1 MDLASQGA
9 RRESACIDKTVLL
22 HFTKIPVGVDTGT
35 PEKVPRRVIDSV
47 VDVTSDSAHYRQCI
61 MKERPASA
69 RYGDFATVDQIP
81 RSAGCYPASVMEAKG
96 LTPILNVSDI
106 ASTVAWFEKWGWKK
120 LWDWGTPPTFGAV
133 GSGKETCIFLCQG
146 AQGGRGRGA
155 NTTTFQQDG
164 DEEGD
169 KGVWMSVWV
178 DDVDE
183 MHKQCVAAGLEITFP
198 PTDMPWNVR
207 EMHLRHPDGHVFRVG
222 RGFEPKK

>member
-1 MDLASQGA
+1 M
-9 RRESACIDKTVLL
+9 
-22 HFTKIPVGVDTGT
+22 
-35 PEKVPRRVIDSV
+35 
-47 VDVTSDSAHYRQCI
+47 
-61 MKERPASA
+61 
-69 RYGDFATVDQIP
+69 
-81 RSAGCYPASVMEAKG
+81 
-96 LTPILNVSDI
+96 TPILNVSDI

-164 DEEGD
+164 DEQGD

-207 EMHLRHPDGHVFRVG
+207 EMHLRHPDGARVPG
-222 RGFEPKK
+222 RPRIRTRQVEDLAVRVEPRGLAPPILADRRTGRSRLGRKSRNREDHRECP

>member
-1 MDLASQGA
+1 MSSTEIPFFRIVFSVERNGGFSMKTCLNESYQASAPKTPLAKSARRRDLASAG
-9 RRESACIDKTVLL
+9 R
-22 HFTKIPVGVDTGT
+22 
-35 PEKVPRRVIDSV
+35 VPW
-47 VDVTSDSAHYRQCI
+47 
-61 MKERPASA
+61 
-69 RYGDFATVDQIP
+69 F
-81 RSAGCYPASVMEAKG
+81 AGCYPAFVMEAKG

-133 GSGKETCIFLCQG
+133 GSGKDTCIFLCQG

-178 DDVDE
+178 DDVDQ
-183 MHKQCVAAGLEITFP
+183 MHRHCVAAGLEVTFP
-198 PTDMPWNVR
+198 PTNMPWHVR

-222 RGFEPKK
+222 KGFEPKE